1 MPAAASDH
9 NARMSFDLSDV
20 VIYNEEPSLLTA
32 EQLKAKYVVTLIV
45 YSSILCAVVCLF
57 FKV

>member
-1 MPAAASDH
+1 MPAAAPDH

-45 YSSILCAVVCLF
+45 YSSILWAVVF
-57 FKV
+57 VF

>member
-32 EQLKAKYVVTLIV
+32 EQLKAKYVVILIV
-45 YSSILCAVVCLF
+45 YSSILCAVVF
-57 FKV
+57 VF